1 MNTIIPR
8 TLTVLLTT
16 FNEEDFQGIARLVVQ
31 FDPTGRDHALTS
43 DGAFLAG
50 VAHANFDDDGEA
62 TVRLIPNSQLRLP
75 DYQWNN
81 RYIATIYA
89 SRQHVIVFQMPDRDY
104 QLVP

>member
-1 MNTIIPR
+1 MNQIIPR

-16 FNEEDFQGIARLVVQ
+16 FNEEDFQGQARLVVQ
-31 FDPTGRDHALTS
+31 FDPTGRDDALTS

-50 VAHANFDDDGEA
+50 IAHAQFRNGEA
-62 TVRLIPNSQLRLP
+62 TVRLIPNSQLALP
-75 DYQWNN
+75 NYQWNN